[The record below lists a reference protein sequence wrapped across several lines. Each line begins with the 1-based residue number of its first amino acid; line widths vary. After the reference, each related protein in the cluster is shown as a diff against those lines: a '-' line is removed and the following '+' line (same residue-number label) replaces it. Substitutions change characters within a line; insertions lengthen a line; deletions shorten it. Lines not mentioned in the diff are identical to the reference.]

1 MRCKILVDWSSNW
14 IKIVDKL
21 NNIVVDDFDYEYEIH
36 YKSVW

>member
-1 MRCKILVDWSSNW
+1 MLVDWSSNW